1 MINTISAIFG
11 VIILLCWLTLGI
23 ITYLPD
29 FIKKTFKSQK
39 VKKEAEFNNLFRSYV
54 ALNDNALRAY
64 KAMIQASFNASQ
76 THRQDVGSSS
86 SSASIVLTQTS
97 K

>member
-1 MINTISAIFG
+1 MIDTITPILCAI
-11 VIILLCWLTLGI
+11 VLLAWLALYI

-29 FIKKTFKSQK
+29 FIKKTFKPQK
-39 VKKEAEFNNLFRSYV
+39 VKKETEFNRLFRSYV

-64 KAMIQASFNASQ
+64 KAMIQASYNSSQ

-86 SSASIVLTQTS
+86 SSVSKVLTRT
-97 K
+97 